1 MKKAL
6 IILTVIAALL
16 LCGVGGF
23 RYFQNHNIVIGEQ
36 VYSRQITTLD
46 LSGQPLAEPKKLA
59 QLKNLEHL
67 DLRGTGLTTD
77 LYNELC
83 DALPQCQI
91 EWDVPFQNTTYPQ
104 DTTHLTVTALT
115 SADIAQLAY
124 FPQLTAVDATGCSN
138 HAMIM
143 QLKQAYPNLRV
154 SYLMELGSQ
163 KLPQDTQYLSLGDG
177 TVSQLAEAMAYL
189 PQLKRVD
196 ATGCLEYGSLEAL
209 KKLYPDCTILY
220 KVKLGGRMLS
230 QTVSVLDLDYS
241 ELAQLDSVI
250 AYLPHIKKINVTG
263 NIPSNDD
270 VLAYQQTYGN
280 IEFNWS
286 FQLFGVEVTSL
297 DKEIDLSGI
306 QMEDTQEVEASLKYF
321 RKLERVIM
329 CNCGISNEE
338 MDALGQRNPDVRFV
352 WMVRIAPGITV
363 RTDITYFMPY
373 QFGTKLTDA
382 DTKNLKYLVDL
393 EALDL
398 GHNKITDVSF
408 LAYMPHL
415 KYLVI
420 ADAPIRDISA
430 CANLKELVFAEFFM
444 TYIRDYSPLLNCTNL
459 VDLNI
464 GYAIPRDVTVFY
476 QMTWLENLWMRGYWD
491 YDGQERLQAALPNTN
506 FVFGSIEDTS
516 ATGSGWR
523 ELDNYYAMR
532 DALGMF
538 YMTG

>member
-1 MKKAL
+1 MKKIL
-6 IILTVIAALL
+6 IIIAVLAVLL
-16 LCGVGGF
+16 LCGAGGL
-23 RYFQNHNIVIGEQ
+23 RYFQNNYIVMDGQ
-36 VYSRQITTLD
+36 TYSRQITSLD
-46 LSGQPLAEPKKLA
+46 LSGQALTEPEKLQELAS
-59 QLKNLEHL
+59 LEQL
-67 DLRGTGLTTD
+67 DLTGTGLTTD
-77 LYNELC
+77 QYNDLR
-83 DALPQCQI
+83 DALPGCQI
-91 EWDVPFQNTTYPQ
+91 LWDVPFQNTSYPC
-104 DTTHLTVTALT
+104 DTTQLTLTALT

-143 QLKQAYPNLRV
+143 QLKEAYPQLQV

-189 PQLKRVD
+189 PELKWVD
-196 ATGCLEYGSLEAL
+196 ATGCLDYGSLEAL
-209 KKLYPDCTILY
+209 RKLYPECTILY
-220 KVKLGGRMLS
+220 KVQLGGRMLS
-230 QTVSVLDLDYS
+230 QSVTELNLDYS
-241 ELAQLDSVI
+241 ELEQLHSVI
-250 AYLPHIKKINVTG
+250 AYLPHIKKVNVTG

-306 QMEDTQEVEASLKYF
+306 QMEDTREVEASLKYF
-321 RKLERVIM
+321 RNLERVIM

-382 DTKNLKYLVDL
+382 DTKNMKYLVDL
-393 EALDL
+393 IALDL

-444 TYIRDYSPLLNCTNL
+444 TYIRDYSPLLSCTNL

-464 GYAIPRDVTVFY
+464 GYAIPRDVTIFY
-476 QMTWLENLWMRGYWD
+476 QMPWLENLWMRGYWD
-491 YDGQERLQAALPNTN
+491 YDGQARLQEALPNTT
-506 FVFGSIEDTS
+506 FVFGSIEDIS